1 MGANLSRADVERIAE
16 LAHLELDETEAD
28 LLTRQ
33 LDDFLA
39 YAQQVQQ
46 LPTANVPPTTHVLSP
61 RAPLRPDVS
70 RPSLPYADS
79 LANAPDADKAAGLFR
94 VPRVIG

>member
-16 LAHLELDETEAD
+16 LAHLELDEAEAD

-33 LDDFLA
+33 LDEFLA
-39 YAQQVQQ
+39 YARQVQQ

-61 RAPLRPDVS
+61 RAPLRPDTTTT
-70 RPSLPYADS
+70 SLKYADS
-79 LANAPDADKAAGLFR
+79 LANAPDADAAAGLFR